1 VLKVS
6 FLCPFPIIIITVL
19 SVVSVNSNGDGLL
32 LVMDTA
38 FMTFVVKVKVF
49 LVLMRV
55 AVVDVVDDG
64 VVGDI
69 DVVDDGVVGD

>member
-1 VLKVS
+1 
-6 FLCPFPIIIITVL
+6 VL

-32 LVMDTA
+32 VVMDTA